1 MTQVQTQDER
11 LATIRAAFPKE
22 GLFAEKAWLLSPDA
36 FPVEKKFSTE
46 LEQLGHRLFVF
57 QRACNQLYQL
67 SIKGKQPAWVA
78 RYLDAGKPQDLIE
91 FSRRNEIRDDLP
103 RVIRPDLILTEKGY
117 IIAEIDSVPGG
128 IGLTGWLNQTYS
140 TFDSE
145 IIGGADGM
153 PEGFRTVLPNGGDIV
168 ISHEAATYRPEM
180 EWIATRLNQTSDLKH
195 QTSPWR
201 VVAAENYE
209 PQDGRA
215 VYRFFELFDL
225 PNIPGIEKTLRAN
238 AEGRIS
244 ITPPIKPYL
253 EEKMWFA
260 LFWMQPLRE
269 FWRREL
275 GEKYFVKLQ
284 EVIPYSWLL
293 DPTPLPQHA
302 VIPRLEIH
310 DWREAA
316 KFSQKDRDLLL
327 KVSGFSPLGW
337 GSRGVALGADLPHAE
352 WEKRIDHALE
362 TFESSPTIMQRF
374 HKGSLFD
381 HRYGDPDSDELKTLK
396 GRVRLCP
403 YYFVES
409 NRVKLRG
416 ALATIV
422 PADKKFLHGMSDA
435 ILVPS
440 KVQ

>member
-1 MTQVQTQDER
+1 VT
-11 LATIRAAFPKE
+11 LAAAEDKLQSIRSAFPKE
-22 GLFAEKAWLLSPDA
+22 GLFAEKDWLLSPDP
-36 FPVEKKFSTE
+36 FPIEKRFLAE
-46 LEQLGHRLFVF
+46 LDQLGHRLFVF

-67 SIKGKQPAWVA
+67 SVKGKQPAWVA
-78 RYLDAGKPQDLIE
+78 RYLDAGKPPKLIE
-91 FSRRNEIRDDLP
+91 FSRRKEIRDDLP
-103 RVIRPDLILTEKGY
+103 RVIRPDLILTENGY

-128 IGLTGWLNQTYS
+128 IGLTSWLNQTYS
-140 TFDSE
+140 GFDKE
-145 IIGGADGM
+145 IIGDTNGMLDG
-153 PEGFRTVLPNGGDIV
+153 FHSVLPNGGDIV
-168 ISHEAATYRPEM
+168 ISLEAATYRPEM
-180 EWIATRLNQTSDLKH
+180 EWIAARLKDRHRDLEWH
-195 QTSPWR
+195 

-209 PQDGRA
+209 PQDDRA

-225 PNIPGIEKTLRAN
+225 PNIPNIDNTLRAN
-238 AEGRIS
+238 AEGRIT
-244 ITPPIKPYL
+244 ITPPMKPYL

-275 GEKYFVKLQ
+275 GEKYFIKLQ

-316 KFSQKDRDLLL
+316 KLSQKDRDLLL

-337 GSRGVALGADLPHAE
+337 GSRGIALGADLPHAE
-352 WEKRIDHALE
+352 WEQRIEHALE
-362 TFESSPTIMQRF
+362 TFEQSPTILQRF
-374 HKGSLFD
+374 HKGRLFE
-381 HRYGDPDSDELKTLK
+381 HRYWDPESGELKTLK

-403 YYFVES
+403 YFFVEQD
-409 NRVKLRG
+409 RVKLRG

-422 PADKKFLHGMSDA
+422 PADKKFLHGMRDA
-435 ILVPS
+435 ILAPS
-440 KVQ
+440 QVSDKA